1 MDENT
6 KAAVRDRAPEDADHQ
21 HAQSHERLAAEAN
34 YRRRALQNPRLK
46 TVVIVVLIIL
56 AVGVFFLWRYLT
68 SYESTDDAQIDGHV
82 NSISARIS
90 GHVIKLNVDD
100 NQFVQAGTVL
110 VEIDPTDFQVAFERA
125 KADFADAQAA
135 ATAAGVTVPITAVD
149 TSSQISAT
157 EADVNS
163 ARAGI
168 QAAQQ
173 QYEAAKAQLQEAEAN
188 DVKAQNDLG
197 RYRQLV
203 DKQEISQQQY
213 DQAVATARA

>member
-100 NQFVQAGTVL
+100 NQYVEKGTVL
-110 VEIDPTDFQVAFERA
+110 VEIDPADYEVAVAHARADYADAAAQADAAGINVPITNVSTSSQVASA
-125 KADFADAQAA
+125 QANVGNGKAGLAAARQQFASARAQAA
-135 ATAAGVTVPITAVD
+135 
-149 TSSQISAT
+149 
-157 EADVNS
+157 
-163 ARAGI
+163 
-168 QAAQQ
+168 
-173 QYEAAKAQLQEAEAN
+173 EAEAN
-188 DVKAQNDLG
+188 N
-197 RYRQLV
+197 
-203 DKQEISQQQY
+203 
-213 DQAVATARA
+213 